1 MQITELTNANGE
13 ALNAINTLLLHLS
26 AHASSLTMEQLET
39 IAHCESTHLYLATE
53 GEEIIG
59 MFTLCTTLH
68 PTGITIWLE
77 DLVLSPDYHGH
88 GLGRQ
93 LAEAAAKEAHA
104 LLKPQASKRSLR
116 PHLMLTSRPERKAA
130 NRIYSALFGRK
141 QTNVY
146 QLPLSTFD

>member
-1 MQITELTNANGE
+1 MQITELINANGE
-13 ALNAINTLLLHLS
+13 TLNAINSLLSHLS

-39 IAHCESTHLYLATE
+39 IAHSKSTHLYLATE

-77 DLVLSPDYHGH
+77 DLVLSPDYHGR

-93 LAEAAAKEAHA
+93 LAEAAAKEAQA
-104 LLKPQASKRSLR
+104 ILKPQASKRSLR
-116 PHLMLTSRPERKAA
+116 PHLMLTSRPERQAA
-130 NRIYSALFGRK
+130 NKIYSELFTPK

-146 QLPLSTFD
+146 TFNLCV